1 MLAYSIAIAEAVPAI
16 DRCVVSTDDAE
27 TAAIARSY
35 GAEVV
40 ERPAELATDT
50 ASTGSVIQHA
60 LACLSVDGSRDTVIT
75 LQPCC
80 PLRPADLVSD
90 ALELFER
97 RECDSVV
104 SVTQSHQKTGQIV
117 ADLFVPA
124 YQPGIRSQDLPSLY
138 FENGLVYVSGAAQ
151 VRQRGD
157 LFGRQVRPLV
167 TDPLYALGDIDTE
180 LDFRVAEFLFQQH
193 RQRFPVP
200 RARRS

>member
-50 ASTGSVIQHA
+50 ASTGSVVQHT
-60 LACLSVDGSRDTVIT
+60 LACLSVDGGRDIVIT

-80 PLRPADLVSD
+80 PLRTADLVSD
-90 ALELFER
+90 AVELFGR
-97 RECDSVV
+97 REFDSGA
-104 SVTQSHQKTGQIV
+104 SVTRSHQKSGQIV
-117 ADLFVPA
+117 DDLFVPA
-124 YQPGIRSQDLPSLY
+124 YQLGIRSQDLPPLY
-138 FENGLVYVSGAAQ
+138 FENGQVYVSGADQ

-157 LFGRQVRPLV
+157 LFGRRVRPLV

-180 LDFRVAEFLFQQH
+180 LDFHIAEFLFQEY
-193 RQRFPVP
+193 RERFPVP
-200 RARRS
+200 KARRS